1 MDGCADILSRFSSES
16 SEMPE
21 LDPDG
26 RTFQGER
33 RVPPLN
39 VTCRPS
45 TKRTYKIT
53 QVASTFLLSF
63 FFSPFSFGTRYG
75 SAIKEAQVIAQFLK
89 YEKMMPAYVCRV
101 PEMTVAVISI
111 HCSIHLNMA
120 LAEAASLA
128 QGSLLLSPDLHH

>member
-33 RVPPLN
+33 RVPPRMLPPI
-39 VTCRPS
+39 RAPRGH
-45 TKRTYKIT
+45 TKSLKWHHP
-53 QVASTFLLSF
+53 FSF
-63 FFSPFSFGTRYG
+63 FFSPFSFGGRYG
-75 SAIKEAQVIAQFLK
+75 SAIKEPQVIAQFLK
-89 YEKMMPAYVCRV
+89 YEKMMPAYICRV
-101 PEMTVAVISI
+101 PEMAVAVISV
-111 HCSIHLNMA
+111 HCPIHLNMA

-128 QGSLLLSPDLHH
+128 QGLLLLSPDLPH